1 MRSRLRILSDAKRSL
16 RTMPARLAQQAGEV
30 ILDLAEN
37 PYPPDSEPLGRELE
51 GRYRIRVNGWRIIY
65 LVNETDRVVAV
76 LAVRQRDQR
85 TYLNLP

>member
-1 MRSRLRILSDAKRSL
+1 MRYRLRILRDAKRSL
-16 RTMPARLAQQAGEV
+16 HSMPTRLAQQAGEA
-30 ILDLAEN
+30 ILDLAED
-37 PYPPDSEPLGRELE
+37 PYPPDLEPLGRELE

-65 LVNETDRVVAV
+65 LVDETDGVVAV